1 MMQKFQDYQPSKGT
15 LVWTAIGAAVLT
27 MVVGFS
33 AGGWVTGGSATSMA
47 EESLEDGREQL
58 VAAICVDKF
67 ISDTRAADNL
77 SELKEVS
84 SYKQDDFIK
93 DGGWST
99 VNGLDEQVSGA
110 ADLCAEQLAE
120 LETIPETPVAAV
132 TDAGTVDGSAIQKE
146 GAEEMASEGES
157 AG

>member
-15 LVWTAIGAAVLT
+15 LAWTAIGAAVLT
-27 MVVGFS
+27 MVAGFS
-33 AGGWVTGGSATSMA
+33 VGGWVTGGSASSMA
-47 EESLEDGREQL
+47 EQALEDGREQL

-67 ISDTRAADNL
+67 ISDTGAADNL
-77 SELKEVS
+77 SKLKEVS
-84 SYKQDDFIK
+84 SYKQDNFIE
-93 DGGWST
+93 DGGWSM

-120 LETIPETPVAAV
+120 LEDIPKTPVAAA
-132 TDAGTVDGSAIQKE
+132 TDTGNAGGTAIQDE
-146 GAEEMASEGES
+146 GAEEMASEGEN

>member
-1 MMQKFQDYQPSKGT
+1 MMQKFQDYQPSKGA

-33 AGGWVTGGSATSMA
+33 AGGWVTGGSANSMA
-47 EESLEDGREQL
+47 EQALEDGREKL

-67 ISDTRAADNL
+67 ISDTGAADNL
-77 SELKEVS
+77 SKLKEVS

-110 ADLCAEQLAE
+110 ADLCAERLAE
-120 LETIPETPVAAV
+120 LDAIPKTPVAAV
-132 TDAGTVDGSAIQKE
+132 DDTGTLGGSAIQKE
-146 GAEEMASEGES
+146 GTGEMASEGEN